1 MRRVNLDHFKNKKI
15 ALVLSGGVVK
25 ASAWHLGVGLAL
37 EELGFNL
44 CHNESAPSSLD
55 IGTSVGSSAGALVG
69 LYFASGYSPMEVIE
83 AQVDGKSSRLNP
95 VTYKDM
101 LSIRGPMKRPP
112 KSDFYDP
119 LEGFPNVFRRLFNPL
134 VTLPGFFT
142 TEGLRQ

>member
-1 MRRVNLDHFKNKKI
+1 MRRVNLEHLKNKKI

-44 CHNESAPSSLD
+44 CHNEAEPSSLD
-55 IGTSVGSSAGALVG
+55 INTYVGSSAGALVG

-83 AQVDGKSSRLNP
+83 AQVDGKSTRLRP

-101 LSIRGPMKRPP
+101 LSIRAAMKRPP

-119 LEGFPNVFRRLFNPL
+119 LEGFPSMMRR
-134 VTLPGFFT
+134 V
-142 TEGLRQ
+142 